1 MVPHTHPH
9 PASDRGLVAKVK
21 ATGGSALRR
30 HCCLTE
36 RIDLVE
42 ATAVE
47 AWPRQSAATTER
59 SQAGRANWRGVCE
72 AEQSN
77 AEPIKLGGSTPSRSK
92 AEQIK
97 AEQIKSRSRVAAF
110 PLRTSPL
117 SKGGHGWVGGTI
129 CRHGWRHMSLH
140 GRTCSGSRQPTRD
153 RPSQGES
160 STKAVALSAVAP
172 TAVALRAAALGAVA
186 PITKIQKRRRPKA
199 PSYFHSAAWRE

>member
-1 MVPHTHPH
+1 MVPHIHPH
-9 PASDRGLVAKVK
+9 PASDSGLVAKVK

-42 ATAVE
+42 ATPVE

-59 SQAGRANWRGVCE
+59 SQAGRANWRGICE

-77 AEPIKLGGSTPSRSK
+77 AEPIKLGGSTPSRSKAEQIK

-117 SKGGHGWVGGTI
+117 SKGGHGWVGGTV
-129 CRHGWRHMSLH
+129 CRHGWRHTSLH
-140 GRTCSGSRQPTRD
+140 GRTCSGSREPTRA
-153 RPSQGES
+153 RPTSA
-160 STKAVALSAVAP
+160 TAALSAVALLLSHLDSQLP
-172 TAVALRAAALGAVA
+172 QSRE
-186 PITKIQKRRRPKA
+186 IKKRRRPKA